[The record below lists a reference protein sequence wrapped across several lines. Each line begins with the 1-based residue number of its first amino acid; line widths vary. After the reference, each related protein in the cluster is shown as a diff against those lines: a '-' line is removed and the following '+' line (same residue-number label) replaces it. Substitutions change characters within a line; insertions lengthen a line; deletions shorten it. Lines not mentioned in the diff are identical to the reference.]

1 MVAQLDI
8 YNDVIN
14 GKLVLG
20 LSNSGAFSVP
30 DLYAG
35 TVVPVRYFPVRPTNS
50 AFAPFYTLQ
59 DVTDLTLR
67 IAIGPRGGTALVDQ
81 ETWAVV
87 AATSTV
93 GKHLAGTLDLTGA
106 GLTTALG
113 SDESI
118 TSVLEI
124 RITEDSNTR
133 VSFQGQVRIYD
144 TVI

>member
-1 MVAQLDI
+1 MVAQLDL
-8 YNDVIN
+8 YNDVVS

-20 LSNSGAFSVP
+20 LSNSGAFAVP

-81 ETWAVV
+81 ETWVVV

-106 GLTTALG
+106 SLTTALG
-113 SDESI
+113 SEESV

-124 RITEDSNTR
+124 RITEGGNTR

>member
-1 MVAQLDI
+1 MVAQLDL
-8 YNDVIN
+8 YNDVVN

-20 LSNSGAFSVP
+20 LSNSGAFSIP

-35 TVVPVRYFPVRPTNS
+35 TVVPIRFFPVRPTNS

-59 DVTDLTLR
+59 DVVDLTLR
-67 IAIGPRGGTALVDQ
+67 IAIGPRGGSALVDQ
-81 ETWAVV
+81 ETWVAVD
-87 AATSTV
+87 ATATV

-113 SDESI
+113 SEESI

-133 VSFQGQVRIYD
+133 VSFQGQVRLYD